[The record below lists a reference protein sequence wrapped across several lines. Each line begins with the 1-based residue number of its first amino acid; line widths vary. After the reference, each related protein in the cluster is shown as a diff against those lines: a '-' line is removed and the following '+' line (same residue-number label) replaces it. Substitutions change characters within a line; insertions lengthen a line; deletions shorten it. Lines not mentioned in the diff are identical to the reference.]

1 MIDAREDLVR
11 PTFALRLLSTTHAR
25 NPSCFDQMLCG
36 ADTHHSTHAAFRRK
50 INIGTLGFDYL
61 CTQSTNELN
70 TQPCPEITSNPLIG
84 PSAPSISPHVPSQ

>member
-1 MIDAREDLVR
+1 MIDAREDLLR

-36 ADTHHSTHAAFRRK
+36 VDTHAAFRRK
-50 INIGTLGFDYL
+50 INTGTLGFHYL
-61 CTQSTNELN
+61 CTQSTSELN

-84 PSAPSISPHVPSQ
+84 PGAPSISPHVPSQ